1 MFKRRCRWQEV
12 PEVPAV
18 YRALLK
24 VSKVGG
30 IIGGGRW
37 RGGSWGQSQGCYLG
51 NNCKIASSP
60 LLVMVGFFSLC
71 CFLFFAQPCEA
82 HLAIQRLGPIRAQGN
97 GLFLL
102 YFVFVYLNPP
112 PPPKKLFFSIFS
124 SNSAPVLPPYPSRKC
139 SAWLG
144 PRTAEQKWSHHS
156 FLVTDCLEQMRL
168 FLLLSN
174 QQTL

>member
-102 YFVFVYLNPP
+102 YFVFVYLKPP
-112 PPPKKLFFSIFS
+112 PSQKTLLFHLLFKLCSCTASLSITEVQCMTCS
-124 SNSAPVLPPYPSRKC
+124 QDSR
-139 SAWLG
+139 
-144 PRTAEQKWSHHS
+144 AEIVTIHS
-156 FLVTDCLEQMRL
+156 
-168 FLLLSN
+168 
-174 QQTL
+174 

>member
-82 HLAIQRLGPIRAQGN
+82 HLAKQRLGPIRAQGN

-102 YFVFVYLNPP
+102 YFVFVYLKP
-112 PPPKKLFFSIFS
+112 PPPKKLHLLFKLCSCTASLSITEVQCMTCS
-124 SNSAPVLPPYPSRKC
+124 QDSR
-139 SAWLG
+139 
-144 PRTAEQKWSHHS
+144 AEMESPFILSHG
-156 FLVTDCLEQMRL
+156 L
-168 FLLLSN
+168 FGTNETVPAAL
-174 QQTL
+174 

>member
-102 YFVFVYLNPP
+102 YFVFVYLKPP
-112 PPPKKLFFSIFS
+112 PLPKNS
-124 SNSAPVLPPYPSRKC
+124 SFPS
-139 SAWLG
+139 SLQ
-144 PRTAEQKWSHHS
+144 T
-156 FLVTDCLEQMRL
+156 
-168 FLLLSN
+168 LLLYCLPIHHGSAVHDLLPG
-174 QQTL
+174 QQSRNGVTIHS

>member
-37 RGGSWGQSQGCYLG
+37 RGESWGQSQGCYLG

-82 HLAIQRLGPIRAQGN
+82 HLAVQTLGPIRAQGN

-102 YFVFVYLNPP
+102 YFVFLYLKPP
-112 PPPKKLFFSIFS
+112 PSQKTLLFHLLFKLCSCTASLSITEVQCMTCS
-124 SNSAPVLPPYPSRKC
+124 QDSR
-139 SAWLG
+139 
-144 PRTAEQKWSHHS
+144 AEMESPFILSHG
-156 FLVTDCLEQMRL
+156 LCGTDETVPAAL
-168 FLLLSN
+168 
-174 QQTL
+174 

>member
-102 YFVFVYLNPP
+102 YFVFVYLKPP
-112 PPPKKLFFSIFS
+112 PPLPKNS
-124 SNSAPVLPPYPSRKC
+124 SFPS
-139 SAWLG
+139 SLQ
-144 PRTAEQKWSHHS
+144 T
-156 FLVTDCLEQMRL
+156 
-168 FLLLSN
+168 LLLYCLPIHHGSAVHDLLPG
-174 QQTL
+174 QQSRNGVTIHS

>member
-102 YFVFVYLNPP
+102 YFVFVYLKPP
-112 PPPKKLFFSIFS
+112 SQKTLLFHLLFKLCSCTASLSITEVQCMTCS
-124 SNSAPVLPPYPSRKC
+124 QDSR
-139 SAWLG
+139 
-144 PRTAEQKWSHHS
+144 AEMESPFILSHGL
-156 FLVTDCLEQMRL
+156 FGTDETVPAAL
-168 FLLLSN
+168 
-174 QQTL
+174 

>member
-102 YFVFVYLNPP
+102 YFVFVYLKPP
-112 PPPKKLFFSIFS
+112 LPKNS
-124 SNSAPVLPPYPSRKC
+124 SFPS
-139 SAWLG
+139 SLQ
-144 PRTAEQKWSHHS
+144 T
-156 FLVTDCLEQMRL
+156 
-168 FLLLSN
+168 LLLYCLPIHHGSAVHDLLPG
-174 QQTL
+174 QQSRNGVTIHS

>member
-102 YFVFVYLNPP
+102 YFVFVYLKPP
-112 PPPKKLFFSIFS
+112 PSQKTLLFHLLFKLCSCTASLSITEVQCMTCS
-124 SNSAPVLPPYPSRKC
+124 QDSR
-139 SAWLG
+139 
-144 PRTAEQKWSHHS
+144 AEMESPFILSHGL
-156 FLVTDCLEQMRL
+156 FGTDETVPAAL
-168 FLLLSN
+168 
-174 QQTL
+174 

>member
-102 YFVFVYLNPP
+102 YFVFVYLKPP
-112 PPPKKLFFSIFS
+112 PPSQKTLLFHLLFKLCSCTASLSITEVQCMTCSQDSRAEMESPFILSHGFF
-124 SNSAPVLPPYPSRKC
+124 
-139 SAWLG
+139 G
-144 PRTAEQKWSHHS
+144 
-156 FLVTDCLEQMRL
+156 TDETVPAAL
-168 FLLLSN
+168 
-174 QQTL
+174 

>member
-102 YFVFVYLNPP
+102 YFVFVYLKPP
-112 PPPKKLFFSIFS
+112 LPKNS
-124 SNSAPVLPPYPSRKC
+124 SFPS
-139 SAWLG
+139 SLQ
-144 PRTAEQKWSHHS
+144 T
-156 FLVTDCLEQMRL
+156 
-168 FLLLSN
+168 LLLYCLPIHHGSAVHDLLPGQRSRN
-174 QQTL
+174 GVTIHS